1 MEKDHH
7 HHHYVLEI
15 TLISAQGLKEPSG
28 QLRRMQT
35 YALAWIDPSLKLR
48 TCIDRSGG
56 GNPTWNDKFLFKVS
70 SDFLS
75 KETSGV
81 SVEIYS
87 VGVLRDSLLGTVRL
101 LVGNSIRSGFTIHPP
116 SFTAVQVRRPSGR
129 FHGVINIGVTVLDMA
144 DVPSM
149 SGLSAV
155 GFRDLIGESINSKKN
170 RGLKKSKSTTLPLP
184 GENLSDDQSDD
195 CHSSTTSSSSPAST
209 ALREWNG
216 IIREIEKRKNHIR
229 SSSSEDGSLLC
240 GLGLS
245 SVKVGC
251 LSPFIVGAA
260 SFNEGKNPP

>member
-1 MEKDHH
+1 
-7 HHHYVLEI
+7 
-15 TLISAQGLKEPSG
+15 
-28 QLRRMQT
+28 
-35 YALAWIDPSLKLR
+35 
-48 TCIDRSGG
+48 
-56 GNPTWNDKFLFKVS
+56 
-70 SDFLS
+70 
-75 KETSGV
+75 
-81 SVEIYS
+81 
-87 VGVLRDSLLGTVRL
+87 
-101 LVGNSIRSGFTIHPP
+101 
-116 SFTAVQVRRPSGR
+116 
-129 FHGVINIGVTVLDMA
+129 MA

-155 GFRDLIGESINSKKN
+155 GIRDLIGESINSKKN

-229 SSSSEDGSLLC
+229 SAASEDGSLLC

-245 SVKVGC
+245 SMKVGC